1 MKLEQSDKSS
11 LFSCTEIPDV
21 FFADYLPQME
31 GDYAK
36 VYLYVLFLSK
46 FNKDVKIND
55 LSKRLGIQFPV
66 VQDALKF
73 LEDQKL
79 LIKLPDGYS
88 VANMQELEL
97 SKLYS
102 PKLTSSPE
110 DIEKN
115 AQSMQRAK
123 VVEEINNLFFQGVMS
138 STWYTDIDF
147 WFNKY
152 GFDEQVMLALFGY
165 CANNRSLNRPY
176 VQAVADAWA
185 KDNIKTFNDLD
196 ALEAKKDR
204 IKKLSKEIAQKL
216 HLSRNLTVYDEEY
229 LTKWTEEFGYD
240 ISIIELALK
249 RSSSMNSI
257 SFEYFDKILTEW
269 HNNAL
274 TTVSDVEN
282 YQNSKKEKTKQY
294 DIQTK
299 KSLPQDLH
307 EFSYTQSTFENLDSL
322 YDN

>member
-1 MKLEQSDKSS
+1 MKLELSDKSS
-11 LFSCTEIPDV
+11 LFSSTELSDV
-21 FFADYLPQME
+21 FFADYLPQMP

-55 LSKRLGIQFPV
+55 LSKRLGIQFPI
-66 VQDALKF
+66 VQDALKY
-73 LEDQKL
+73 LEEQKL

-88 VANMQELEL
+88 IANIQELEL

-102 PKLTSSPE
+102 PKITSSPE
-110 DIEKN
+110 DLEKS
-115 AQSMQRAK
+115 AQSQQRSK
-123 VVEEINNLFFQGVMS
+123 VIEEINNLFFQGVMQP
-138 STWYTDIDF
+138 TWYTDIDF

-176 VQAVADAWA
+176 VQTVADSWA

-196 ALEAKKDR
+196 EHEAKKDK
-204 IKKLSKEIAQKL
+204 IKKLGREIVQRL

-229 LTKWTEEFGYD
+229 LTKWAEEYGYD

-274 TTVSDVEN
+274 STVSDVEN
-282 YQNSKKEKTKQY
+282 YQNSKKEKA
-294 DIQTK
+294 K
-299 KSLPQDLH
+299 KSTSKHMERKIP
-307 EFSYTQSTFENLDSL
+307 EFSYTQSTFDNLESL

>member
-1 MKLEQSDKSS
+1 MKLELSDKSS
-11 LFSCTEIPDV
+11 LFSSTEIPDV
-21 FFADYLPQME
+21 FFADYLPQMSS
-31 GDYAK
+31 DYAK

-46 FNKDVKIND
+46 FNKEVKIND
-55 LSKRLGIQFPV
+55 LSKRLGIQFPII
-66 VQDALKF
+66 QDAIKY
-73 LEDQKL
+73 LEEQKL

-88 VANMQELEL
+88 IANIQELEL

-102 PKLTSSPE
+102 PKITSSPE
-110 DIEKN
+110 GIEKSIES
-115 AQSMQRAK
+115 QQRAK
-123 VVEEINNLFFQGVMS
+123 VIEEINNLFFQGVMQP
-138 STWYTDIDF
+138 TWYIDIDF

-176 VQAVADAWA
+176 VQTVADAWA
-185 KDNIKTFNDLD
+185 KNNIKTFNDLD
-196 ALEAKKDR
+196 EYEAKKDK
-204 IKKLSKEIAQKL
+204 IKKLSKEIAKKL

-229 LTKWTEEFGYD
+229 ITKWTEEYGYD

-269 HNNAL
+269 HNNSL
-274 TTVSDVEN
+274 STISDVEN
-282 YQNSKKEKTKQY
+282 YQNSKKTKTKKASKTTERK
-294 DIQTK
+294 I
-299 KSLPQDLH
+299 P
-307 EFSYTQSTFENLDSL
+307 EFSYTQSTFDNLEAL

>member
-1 MKLEQSDKSS
+1 MKLELSDKSS
-11 LFSCTEIPDV
+11 LFSSTDIPDV

-31 GDYAK
+31 GDFAK

-46 FNKDVKIND
+46 FNKEVKIND
-55 LSKRLGIQFPV
+55 LSKRLGIQFPI
-66 VQDALKF
+66 VQDALKY
-73 LEDQKL
+73 LEEQKL

-88 VANMQELEL
+88 VSNIQELEL

-102 PKLTSSPE
+102 PKITSSPE
-110 DIEKN
+110 DLEKS
-115 AQSMQRAK
+115 AKSQERAK
-123 VVEEINNLFFQGVMS
+123 VVEEINNLFFQGVMQP
-138 STWYTDIDF
+138 TWYTDIDF

-152 GFDEQVMLALFGY
+152 GFDEQVILALFGY

-176 VQAVADAWA
+176 VQTVADAWA
-185 KDNIKTFNDLD
+185 KNNIKTFNDLD
-196 ALEAKKDR
+196 NYEAKKDK
-204 IKKLSKEIAQKL
+204 IKKLSKEIAKRL

-269 HNNAL
+269 HNNSL
-274 TTVSDVEN
+274 TSVSDVEN
-282 YQNSKKEKTKQY
+282 YQNSKKAQNKKATKQPERKVPEY
-294 DIQTK
+294 
-299 KSLPQDLH
+299 
-307 EFSYTQSTFENLDSL
+307 SYTQSTFDNLESL

>member
-1 MKLEQSDKSS
+1 MKLELSDKSS
-11 LFSCTEIPDV
+11 LFSSTEIPDV
-21 FFADYLPQME
+21 FFADYLPQMSS
-31 GDYAK
+31 DYAK

-46 FNKDVKIND
+46 FNKEVKIND
-55 LSKRLGIQFPV
+55 LSKRLGIQFPII
-66 VQDALKF
+66 QDAIKY
-73 LEDQKL
+73 LEEQKL

-88 VANMQELEL
+88 IANIQELEL

-102 PKLTSSPE
+102 PKITSSPE
-110 DIEKN
+110 DIEKSIES
-115 AQSMQRAK
+115 QQRAK
-123 VVEEINNLFFQGVMS
+123 VIEEINNLFFQGVMQP
-138 STWYTDIDF
+138 TWYIDIDF

-176 VQAVADAWA
+176 VQTVADAWA
-185 KDNIKTFNDLD
+185 KNNIKTFNDLD
-196 ALEAKKDR
+196 EYEAKKDK
-204 IKKLSKEIAQKL
+204 IKKLSKEIAKKL

-229 LTKWTEEFGYD
+229 ITKWTEEYGYD

-269 HNNAL
+269 HNNSL
-274 TTVSDVEN
+274 STISDVEN
-282 YQNSKKEKTKQY
+282 YQNSKKTKTKKASKTTERK
-294 DIQTK
+294 I
-299 KSLPQDLH
+299 P
-307 EFSYTQSTFENLDSL
+307 EFSYTQSTFDNLEAL

>member
-1 MKLEQSDKSS
+1 MKLELSDKSS
-11 LFSCTEIPDV
+11 LFSSTELPDV
-21 FFADYLPQME
+21 FFADYLPQMNS
-31 GDYAK
+31 DYAK

-55 LSKRLGIQFPV
+55 LSKRLGLQFPT
-66 VQDALKF
+66 VQDALKY
-73 LEDQKL
+73 LENEKL

-88 VANMQELEL
+88 IANIQELEL

-102 PKLTSSPE
+102 PKISSSPE
-110 DIEKN
+110 DIKRST
-115 AQSMQRAK
+115 QSQQRAK
-123 VVEEINNLFFQGVMS
+123 VVEEINNLFFQGVMQP
-138 STWYTDIDF
+138 TWYTDIDF
-147 WFNKY
+147 WFSKY

-196 ALEAKKDR
+196 EHEAKKDK
-204 IKKLSKEIAQKL
+204 IKNLSREVSKRL

-229 LTKWTEEFGYD
+229 LTKWSEEYGYD

-274 TTVSDVEN
+274 TTVSDIEN
-282 YQNSKKEKTKQY
+282 YQNSKKTNAKQVIKHAEQKLSKLNY
-294 DIQTK
+294 I
-299 KSLPQDLH
+299 
-307 EFSYTQSTFENLDSL
+307 QSTFDNLDSL
-322 YDN
+322 YEN